1 MMSMR
6 IGWRGCLRR
15 FDEFGLFDGFDLWG
29 AVGRFGR
36 FCSKHEKTMTIE
48 KLEDLII
55 WQLGRELAKEI
66 YELTKSDCFKE
77 DYEFRSQI
85 RNSSG
90 SVPDN
95 IAEGFEREGNNE
107 FIQFLSI
114 SKGSCGECRSQ
125 IYRAFDRAY
134 IDKAKLDYF
143 VEKTSRL
150 CSKIHNTIAAV
161 RKSDFRGR
169 KYKTEQS
176 ENAPQTN
183 QTPQT
188 IQTIQTKL

>member
-1 MMSMR
+1 MKSLN
-6 IGWRGCLRR
+6 CLTSLIC
-15 FDEFGLFDGFDLWG
+15 EGQWVDLNDIL
-29 AVGRFGR
+29 
-36 FCSKHEKTMTIE
+36 SNYKKTMTIT
-48 KLEDLII
+48 KFEDLII
-55 WQLGRELAKEI
+55 WQLGRELAKEV
-66 YELTKSDCFKE
+66 YELTKADIWKE
-77 DYEFRSQI
+77 DWEFRSQI

-90 SVPDN
+90 SVSDN

-125 IYRAFDRAY
+125 IYRAFDRSY
-134 IDKAKLDYF
+134 IDKAKMDYF

-150 CSKIHNTIAAV
+150 CSKIHNTITTV
-161 RKSDFRGR
+161 RKSDIRGH

-176 ENAPQTN
+176 ENAPKTN

-188 IQTIQTKL
+188 IQTFQTNQTHQTK

>member
-1 MMSMR
+1 
-6 IGWRGCLRR
+6 
-15 FDEFGLFDGFDLWG
+15 
-29 AVGRFGR
+29 
-36 FCSKHEKTMTIE
+36 MTIT
-48 KLEDLII
+48 KFEDLII

-66 YELTKSDCFKE
+66 YELTKADIWKE
-77 DYEFRSQI
+77 DWEFRSQI

-125 IYRAFDRAY
+125 IYRAFDRSY

-143 VEKTSRL
+143 IEKTSRL
-150 CSKIHNTIAAV
+150 CSKIHNTITTV
-161 RKSDFRGR
+161 RKADFRGH

-176 ENAPQTN
+176 DNATKTPQTN
-183 QTPQT
+183 QTH
-188 IQTIQTKL
+188 QTK

>member
-1 MMSMR
+1 
-6 IGWRGCLRR
+6 
-15 FDEFGLFDGFDLWG
+15 
-29 AVGRFGR
+29 
-36 FCSKHEKTMTIE
+36 MTIE
-48 KLEDLII
+48 KFEDLVI
-55 WQLGRELAKEI
+55 WQQGRELAKEI
-66 YELTKSDCFKE
+66 YELTKADCWREGF
-77 DYEFRSQI
+77 EFRNQI

-125 IYRAFDRAY
+125 IYRAFDRTY
-134 IDKAKLDYF
+134 IDKVKLDYF
-143 VEKTSRL
+143 VEKTSRI
-150 CSKIHNTIAAV
+150 CSKIHNTIISV

-169 KYKTEQS
+169 KYKTDQP
-176 ENAPQTN
+176 ENAPKTN

-188 IQTIQTKL
+188 HQTHQTK

>member
-1 MMSMR
+1 
-6 IGWRGCLRR
+6 
-15 FDEFGLFDGFDLWG
+15 
-29 AVGRFGR
+29 
-36 FCSKHEKTMTIE
+36 MTIE
-48 KLEDLII
+48 KFEDLII
-55 WQLGRELAKEI
+55 WQLGRDNAKEI
-66 YELTKSDCFKE
+66 YDLTKADIWKE

-95 IAEGFEREGNNE
+95 IAEDFEREGNNE

-134 IDKAKLDYF
+134 IDKVTLDYF

-150 CSKIHNTIAAV
+150 CSKIHNTITTV

-169 KYKTEQS
+169 KYKTDLS
-176 ENAPQTN
+176 ENAPKTN

-188 IQTIQTKL
+188 NQTNKTHKTK